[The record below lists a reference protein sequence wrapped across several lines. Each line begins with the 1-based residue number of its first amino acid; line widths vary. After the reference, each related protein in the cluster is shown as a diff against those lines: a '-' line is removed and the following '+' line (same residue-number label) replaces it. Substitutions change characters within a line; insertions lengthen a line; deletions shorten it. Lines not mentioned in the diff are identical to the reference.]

1 MNAPRRLQR
10 PRRWALRHLRG
21 IRRRFHEQAF
31 GEELT
36 RVNLDF
42 SPGER
47 RAYLAWMR
55 EHSRRNGVPRPP
67 NHSVAWLVEL
77 EQELAG
83 EANDSGDVAEL
94 KSQPVISNG
103 QFGSISSGASS

>member
-10 PRRWALRHLRG
+10 PRRWALWHLRG

-31 GEELT
+31 GEELA

-42 SPGER
+42 TPPQR

-55 EHSRRNGVPRPP
+55 AHSRRNGVPTAPGY
-67 NHSVAWLVEL
+67 SVAWMLQLQEEL
-77 EQELAG
+77 LREAG
-83 EANDSGDVAEL
+83 LEHGGEPAGL
-94 KSQPVISNG
+94 R
-103 QFGSISSGASS
+103 